1 MTITMKN
8 KKGFTLTELIIV
20 MAVIAILAAV
30 MIPSLVGYVNRARQ
44 SSHDQEA
51 AIVANELNNYI
62 VGLMA
67 GTEEKPETSG
77 NFKTGF
83 EAYYEE
89 ITGETLAYVKIY
101 VDRNEEPTEINI
113 LLEEGR
119 EPYTA
124 SLPANLDTP
133 TKELLVDAYPAA

>member
-67 GTEEKPETSG
+67 GTEESD

-83 EAYYEE
+83 EAYYTE
-89 ITGETLAYVKIY
+89 ITGETLAADVEIHVDNDTTPTKIS
-101 VDRNEEPTEINI
+101 I

-124 SLPANLDTP
+124 SLPANLDTS
-133 TKELLVDAYPAA
+133 TIDLLVAAYPAV

>member
-67 GTEEKPETSG
+67 GTEETPVE
-77 NFKTGF
+77 FKTGF
-83 EAYYEE
+83 GAYYTE
-89 ITGETLAYVKIY
+89 ITGETLAADVEIHVDNDTTPTKIS
-101 VDRNEEPTEINI
+101 I

-124 SLPANLDTP
+124 SLPANLDTS
-133 TKELLVDAYPAA
+133 TIDLLVAAYPAA